1 MPGRW
6 LERGTSSYDELML
19 LGRRSALGVL
29 AGAGAWVIG
38 CSESDNND
46 GSSGTGIASSPAL
59 CRGIEGGA
67 FVRTVPFEGEGPAAL
82 DVPIGA
88 GLDGRLYDDLS
99 TLEIGA
105 PTTPTS
111 RFYIRTR
118 YPDRL
123 DPSAPWKIRV
133 HGLVERETTLTLD
146 DLAPSIGPRG
156 VHLLEC
162 SGNGGGAFFGMLSAA
177 EWEGTPLLALLDAKA
192 PRTSNATR
200 VLVSGFDDHSQPSAR
215 SVPGASWIFTRAELE
230 ATGAFLATR
239 MNGEVLPPD
248 HGFPVRLVVPG
259 WYGCTCIKWVNEIA
273 LVGDDEPSTP
283 HMREFASRTMQSG
296 TPDLARDFAPA
307 AIDQTAMPVRVE
319 EWRVGDR
326 RVYRIIGV
334 AWGGSRPTSA
344 LAVRMNADLPFERV
358 AFCAPP
364 TTNATWSWW
373 AHAFAAPRA
382 GLYTMR
388 LRVEEAGIRTRRLD
402 SGFYARTVALA

>member
-1 MPGRW
+1 
-6 LERGTSSYDELML
+6 ML

-29 AGAGAWVIG
+29 AGTGAWVIG
-38 CSESDNND
+38 CSESDGG
-46 GSSGTGIASSPAL
+46 GSSSAAPNPAL

-67 FVRTVPFEGEGPAAL
+67 FVRAVPFEGEGPAAL
-82 DVPIGA
+82 DVATGA

-99 TLEIGA
+99 TLEVGS

-123 DPSAPWKIRV
+123 DPNAPWRIRV
-133 HGLVERETTLTLD
+133 HGLIEREVALTLE
-146 DLAPSIGPRG
+146 DLAPSSGPRG

-162 SGNGGGAFFGMLSAA
+162 SGNGGGAYFGMLSAA
-177 EWEGTPLLALLDAKA
+177 EWDGAPLLALLDAKTA
-192 PRTSNATR
+192 RTGAGTR
-200 VLVSGFDDHSQPSAR
+200 VLVSGFDDHSQPSER
-215 SVPGASWIFTRAELE
+215 SVPGASWIFTLADLE

-239 MNGEVLPPD
+239 MNGEPLPRD

-259 WYGCTCIKWVNEIA
+259 WYGCTCIKWVNEIS
-273 LVGDDEPSTP
+273 LVGDDAPSTA

-296 TPDLARDFAPA
+296 TPGLARDFAPA
-307 AIDQTAMPVRVE
+307 EIDQTAMPVRVE
-319 EWRVGDR
+319 EWRVGER
-326 RVYRIIGV
+326 RVFRIIGV
-334 AWGGSRPTSA
+334 AWGGKRPTSA
-344 LAVRMNADLPFERV
+344 LGLRMNDDLPFERV

-373 AHAFAAPRA
+373 AHTFVAPRP

-402 SGFYARTVALA
+402 SGFYARSVLLASA